1 MITPELVARINEL
14 ARKKRS
20 EGLSEAE
27 TAEQASL
34 RRVYLD
40 SIRAQ
45 MTQMLDSIRI
55 VDAPPCY
62 ESEAAATDL
71 EVSHRIMDFQE
82 EMNRPFADTE
92 HIH

>member
-14 ARKKRS
+14 SRKKRS

-27 TAEQASL
+27 TKEQASL

-45 MTQMLDSIRI
+45 MKQMLDSIEI
-55 VDAPPCY
+55 VEEPAGYDAPSA
-62 ESEAAATDL
+62 EL
-71 EVSHRIMDFQE
+71 EMSHRILDFQK
-82 EMNRPFADTE
+82 EMCRPFIDSE

>member
-14 ARKKRS
+14 ARKKRD
-20 EGLSEAE
+20 EGLTEAE
-27 TAEQASL
+27 TAEQDSL

-40 SIRAQ
+40 NIRAQ
-45 MTQMLDSIRI
+45 MTQMLDSIKI
-55 VDAPPCY
+55 VNAPSGY
-62 ESEAAATDL
+62 EDEGSVTDV
-71 EVSHRIMDFQE
+71 EMSHRIMDFQK

>member
-40 SIRAQ
+40 SIRARG
-45 MTQMLDSIRI
+45 LLWHGIR
-55 VDAPPCY
+55 Y
-62 ESEAAATDL
+62 EVGRGGAVLRMERA
-71 EVSHRIMDFQE
+71 
-82 EMNRPFADTE
+82 
-92 HIH
+92 